1 MRTIQIKKQSKAVLK
16 EYGNGS
22 FDDIVNQLIDD
33 VKEDIPSMEIE
44 HSVKSTMRLHDDTVE
59 LLDSY
64 KLNPSE
70 SYENVILRLLSL
82 AKDLNRNTD

>member
-1 MRTIQIKKQSKAVLK
+1 MRTIQIKKQSKNILK

-22 FDDIVNQLIDD
+22 YDDIVNQLIDD
-33 VKEDIPSMEIE
+33 VKDDIPSMEIE
-44 HSVKSTMRLHDDTVE
+44 YSVKSTMRLHDDTIK

-70 SYENVILRLLSL
+70 SYESVILRLLSL
-82 AKDLNRNTD
+82 AKDLNTNTC

>member
-1 MRTIQIKKQSKAVLK
+1 MRTIQIKKQSKNILK

-22 FDDIVNQLIDD
+22 YDDIVNQLIDD
-33 VKEDIPSMEIE
+33 VKDDIPSMEIE
-44 HSVKSTMRLHDDTVE
+44 YSVKSTMRLHDDTIK

-70 SYENVILRLLSL
+70 SYESIILRLLSL
-82 AKDLNRNTD
+82 AKDLNTNTD

>member
-1 MRTIQIKKQSKAVLK
+1 MK

-33 VKEDIPSMEIE
+33 VKDDIPSMEIE
-44 HSVKSTMRLHDDTVE
+44 YSVKSTMRLHDDTVE

-70 SYENVILRLLSL
+70 SYESVILRLLSL

>member
-1 MRTIQIKKQSKAVLK
+1 MRTIQIKKQSKDILK
-16 EYGNGS
+16 KYGNGS
-22 FDDIVNQLIDD
+22 YDDIVNQLIED

-70 SYENVILRLLSL
+70 SYESVILRLLSL

>member
-1 MRTIQIKKQSKAVLK
+1 MRTIQIKKHSKSILK
-16 EYGNGS
+16 EYGDGTYDN
-22 FDDIVNQLIDD
+22 IVNQLIND
-33 VKEDIPSMEIE
+33 VKDNIPSMEIE
-44 HSVKSTMRLHDDTVE
+44 YSVKSTMMLHDDTVE

-70 SYENVILRLLSL
+70 SYESVILRLLSL

>member
-1 MRTIQIKKQSKAVLK
+1 MRTIQIKKHSKSILK
-16 EYGNGS
+16 EYGDGTYDN
-22 FDDIVNQLIDD
+22 IVNQLIND
-33 VKEDIPSMEIE
+33 VKDNIPSMEIE
-44 HSVKSTMRLHDDTVE
+44 YSVKSTMMLHDDTVK

-70 SYENVILRLLSL
+70 SYESVILRLLSL